1 MKKFLMCFVFFYAC
15 VSVANNVSEYAKKS
29 LADAQTQYTTTLQTN
44 EKLLSA
50 KKAELAKLCKQ
61 ADVMR
66 SELEQLKAQAVAM
79 SLKNKKRNYY
89 KELCAELCAEL
100 SKSSDTTIAENSS
113 GNEMFEQAK
122 KIVEAKYKILKQ
134 SISTENTFAT
144 TPNSTE
150 KNSGKIFKIGGLRY
164 FVPNDYPKTKA
175 GFLSDENILYAT
187 KYSKEIYSFFK
198 GESNSLPVDTS
209 FGELLKAEKSKLS
222 ISEQIKKG
230 GVWIYPI
237 LILGVLSVM
246 IAIIKSMF
254 LLRIST
260 RIADID
266 KNNLQYPYAEIY
278 TAITS
283 TDAEQNKEDVAFV
296 AISNI
301 VAKLIKG
308 LSVLSITS
316 AVAPLFGLL
325 GTVSGIIK
333 TFADLASASAQT
345 RQISNGIAEAL
356 ITTEYG
362 LIVAIPALIIGALLS
377 RRVKAIQA
385 CLSEF
390 ATKCIS
396 EK

>member
-1 MKKFLMCFVFFYAC
+1 MV
-15 VSVANNVSEYAKKS
+15 
-29 LADAQTQYTTTLQTN
+29 
-44 EKLLSA
+44 
-50 KKAELAKLCKQ
+50 
-61 ADVMR
+61 
-66 SELEQLKAQAVAM
+66 
-79 SLKNKKRNYY
+79 
-89 KELCAELCAEL
+89 
-100 SKSSDTTIAENSS
+100 
-113 GNEMFEQAK
+113 
-122 KIVEAKYKILKQ
+122 
-134 SISTENTFAT
+134 
-144 TPNSTE
+144 
-150 KNSGKIFKIGGLRY
+150 
-164 FVPNDYPKTKA
+164 
-175 GFLSDENILYAT
+175 
-187 KYSKEIYSFFK
+187 
-198 GESNSLPVDTS
+198 
-209 FGELLKAEKSKLS
+209 
-222 ISEQIKKG
+222 
-230 GVWIYPI
+230 
-237 LILGVLSVM
+237 
-246 IAIIKSMF
+246 AIIKSVF
-254 LLRIST
+254 LLCIST

-278 TAITS
+278 TAIIS
-283 TDAEQNKEDVAFV
+283 ADAEQNKEDVAFV

-301 VAKLIKG
+301 VAKLTKG